1 MADFEIKEEGRIFI
15 SLSKNAEGKRPE
27 YFGNAN
33 VDGVQKTV
41 SLWVQRDEDGNALV
55 DDDGRLMGLS
65 GTIQK
70 PYEKPSGG
78 GGQMKPQP
86 KPKSRY

>member
-1 MADFEIKEEGRIFI
+1 MSDFEIKEEGRIFI
-15 SLSKNAEGKRPE
+15 TLSPNTEGKRPE

-33 VDGVQKTV
+33 VDGQQKTV
-41 SLWVQRDEDGNALV
+41 SLWVKRDENGEVAL
-55 DDDGRLMGLS
+55 DENGRLLGFS
-65 GTIQK
+65 GTIQE
-70 PYEKPSGG
+70 PYKKPSGG

>member
-1 MADFEIKEEGRIFI
+1 MSDFSIKEEGRIFI
-15 SLSKNAEGKRPE
+15 KLSPNSEGKRPE

-41 SLWVQRDEDGNALV
+41 SLWVQRDENGEVMLDEN
-55 DDDGRLMGLS
+55 GRLMGFS
-65 GTIQK
+65 GTIQE
-70 PYEKPSGG
+70 PYQKPSGG
-78 GGQMKPQP
+78 GMKPQP